1 MQRMIWAVL
10 VAFLA
15 ALLIGPALHQ
25 ALRRRKFGQNV
36 YELAPAAHKK
46 KQGVPTM
53 GGLLIALST
62 LIAAIALHRG
72 GFSIATDYTFAVLAL
87 ALGNLCIGLADDLT
101 KIRSGK
107 NGGLT
112 PRQKLIFQTLLA
124 IAFSLYCYFHPQIGP
139 VVIVPF
145 VGWEWNLGIFY
156 IPIMVVAI
164 VFMTNS
170 ANLLDGLDG
179 LLSSVSMVD
188 GAALGLIALFM
199 SVSATDA
206 GATNLQNLAVTMCAL
221 AGACM
226 GFLRFNGYPAKW
238 ILGDTGSM
246 FIGGAVVGAALAMRQ
261 PILLL
266 LVAVCMVISSLS
278 VIIQRVYF
286 DATHGK
292 RIFKMSPLHHHFELS
307 GVPEP
312 KIVSMYM
319 VASVA
324 ACLLALLAVMPR

>member
-10 VAFLA
+10 AAFLL
-15 ALLIGPALHQ
+15 ALVIGPVLHQ

-36 YELAPAAHKK
+36 YELAPATHKK
-46 KQGVPTM
+46 KQGVTTM
-53 GGLLIALST
+53 GGVMIAIVT
-62 LIAAIALHRG
+62 IVIAALMHRG
-72 GFSIATDYTFAVLAL
+72 GFSVATDYTFAVLAL
-87 ALGNLCIGLADDLT
+87 ALGNLFIGLADDLT

-112 PRQKLIFQTLLA
+112 PRQKMLFQTLLA
-124 IAFSLYCYFHPQIGP
+124 IAFALYCYFHPHIGSR
-139 VVIVPF
+139 VVVPYLN
-145 VGWEWNLGIFY
+145 WEWDLGIFY
-156 IPIMVVAI
+156 IPIMVLAV

-188 GAALGLIALFM
+188 SAALGVMALFL
-199 SVSATDA
+199 SVTA
-206 GATNLQNLAVTMCAL
+206 GDNTSNLQNLAVTMCAL

-246 FIGGAVVGAALAMRQ
+246 FIGGAVVGAALVMRQ

-266 LVAVCMVISSLS
+266 LMAICMVISSLS
-278 VIIQRVYF
+278 VIIQRIYF
-286 DATHGK
+286 GATHGK
-292 RIFKMSPLHHHFELS
+292 RIFRSSPLHHHFELG

-319 VASVA
+319 LVTVA
-324 ACLLALLAVMPR
+324 ACLLALLAVLPR